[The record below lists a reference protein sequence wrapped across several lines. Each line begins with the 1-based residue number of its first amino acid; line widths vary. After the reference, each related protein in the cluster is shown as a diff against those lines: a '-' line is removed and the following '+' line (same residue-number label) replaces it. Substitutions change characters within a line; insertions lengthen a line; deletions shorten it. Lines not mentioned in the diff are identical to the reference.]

1 MKFKK
6 LFALITASTIAFINI
21 STTTYAKEFEED
33 LAESTEESSDV
44 SANDIEPEDVEPEDV
59 KPEDITAID
68 IESEDTSTEAD
79 ENDVET
85 NDTKTTNEADAKPDS
100 AVAHNKKTKA
110 SMHKKQHD
118 TTRLKVI
125 ELQVKN
131 WHGKEMVDEE
141 TGYTYFSDE
150 IGEYID
156 GSSGAFKSEDEEL
169 IGDFIS
175 TVDGSDVNE
184 ELFSSLPLNGTDIL
198 KGWEPILDELSN
210 NTSSSASISI
220 DIKDFEIVN
229 YSIEYIDDIE
239 LENEEKECPED
250 ELKDELTDEAEV
262 KDEADT
268 TTEVADTGK
277 PLDEADDSENKKD
290 EIVAKENEILPENIV
305 VNKADD
311 SDSTA
316 DDESDTS
323 DDTVCEAT
331 DESESSSDI
340 QE

>member
-21 STTTYAKEFEED
+21 STTAYAKEFEDD

-44 SANDIEPEDVEPEDV
+44 SANDIEPEDIE
-59 KPEDITAID
+59 PEDITATD

-85 NDTKTTNEADAKPDS
+85 NGTKTTNEADAKPDS
-100 AVAHNKKTKA
+100 AVAHNKKTKV

-156 GSSGAFKSEDEEL
+156 GSKRSFKSEDEYLISEFIATVEGSTIDDEL
-169 IGDFIS
+169 S
-175 TVDGSDVNE
+175 
-184 ELFSSLPLNGTDIL
+184 SSLAFGGTDVL
-198 KGWEPILDELSN
+198 SGWEPILDELSN
-210 NTSSSASISI
+210 HTSSSVNIVI
-220 DIKDFEIVN
+220 DVKNYEITD
-229 YSIEYIDDIE
+229 YSIQYIDDIE
-239 LENEEKECPED
+239 LDED
-250 ELKDELTDEAEV
+250 IDDETEDKLVSNLNDEAETEIETANV
-262 KDEADT
+262 PAKET
-268 TTEVADTGK
+268 TN
-277 PLDEADDSENKKD
+277 SSNKKD
-290 EIVAKENEILPENIV
+290 ELIAKEDEILPENV
-305 VNKADD
+305 VSK
-311 SDSTA
+311 
-316 DDESDTS
+316 
-323 DDTVCEAT
+323 T
-331 DESESSSDI
+331 DESNSNSDSEPLDSDAISSDI

>member
-21 STTTYAKEFEED
+21 PTTAYAKEFEEY
-33 LAESTEESSDV
+33 LTESTEESSEV
-44 SANDIEPEDVEPEDV
+44 SANDIEHEDVEPED
-59 KPEDITAID
+59 ITATD

-85 NDTKTTNEADAKPDS
+85 NDTKTTNEADTKSDS
-100 AVAHNKKTKA
+100 AVTHNKKPKA

-156 GSSGAFKSEDEEL
+156 GSKSSFKSEDEDLISEFIATVEGSTIDDEL
-169 IGDFIS
+169 S
-175 TVDGSDVNE
+175 
-184 ELFSSLPLNGTDIL
+184 SSLAFGGTDVL
-198 KGWEPILDELSN
+198 SGWGPILDELSN
-210 NTSSSASISI
+210 HTSSSVNIVI
-220 DIKDFEIVN
+220 DVKNYEITD
-229 YSIEYIDDIE
+229 YSIQYIDDIE
-239 LENEEKECPED
+239 LDED
-250 ELKDELTDEAEV
+250 IDDETEDKLVSNLNDEAETEI
-262 KDEADT
+262 KTANEPAKET
-268 TTEVADTGK
+268 TN
-277 PLDEADDSENKKD
+277 SSNKKD
-290 EIVAKENEILPENIV
+290 ELIAKEDEILPESV
-305 VNKADD
+305 VSKA
-311 SDSTA
+311 
-316 DDESDTS
+316 DESDSNS
-323 DDTVCEAT
+323 D
-331 DESESSSDI
+331 SEPLDSDAISSDI

>member
-6 LFALITASTIAFINI
+6 LFALITAATIAFINI
-21 STTTYAKEFEED
+21 PTTAYAKEFEED

-44 SANDIEPEDVEPEDV
+44 SANDIEPKDVEPED
-59 KPEDITAID
+59 ITATD

-79 ENDVET
+79 ENDIET

-156 GSSGAFKSEDEEL
+156 GSKSSFKSEDEDLISEFIATVEGSTIDDEL
-169 IGDFIS
+169 S
-175 TVDGSDVNE
+175 
-184 ELFSSLPLNGTDIL
+184 SSLAFGGTDVL
-198 KGWEPILDELSN
+198 SGWGPILDELSN
-210 NTSSSASISI
+210 HTSSSVNIVI
-220 DIKDFEIVN
+220 DVKNYEITD
-229 YSIEYIDDIE
+229 YSIQYIDDIE
-239 LENEEKECPED
+239 LEEDIEDETED
-250 ELKDELTDEAEV
+250 ELVLSLNDEAETEI
-262 KDEADT
+262 KTANDPAKET
-268 TTEVADTGK
+268 TN
-277 PLDEADDSENKKD
+277 SSNKKD
-290 EIVAKENEILPENIV
+290 ELIAKEDEILPENV
-305 VNKADD
+305 VSKA
-311 SDSTA
+311 
-316 DDESDTS
+316 DESDSNS
-323 DDTVCEAT
+323 D
-331 DESESSSDI
+331 SEPLDSDAISSDI